1 MAQPVVQSLLH
12 TSKNGWKKLKKKQ
25 MKTGKLNSGVQSEI
39 VKNTASV
46 IPFLIKTVVVLA
58 IAGFV
63 YYKFKNR
70 FIKFDENKNYAPA
83 NVTLEQAQSKADAIG
98 SSIGWFSN
106 DFEAV
111 ADQLAG
117 LNYNGF
123 VRVYN
128 AFGQRTGT
136 LLGGNLNLIEWIKNQ
151 FTTYE
156 IAQLSSL
163 QNGVF
168 FRNSEPISPKVI
180 ALNDFLN
187 QFKESEAIGLIN
199 LIAAA

>member
-1 MAQPVVQSLLH
+1 MK
-12 TSKNGWKKLKKKQ
+12 TKKLNGTQ
-25 MKTGKLNSGVQSEI
+25 EEI
-39 VKNTASV
+39 IRSTASV
-46 IPFLIKTVVVLA
+46 IPFLIKTAVVLA

-63 YYKFKNR
+63 YYKFKTR

-98 SSIGWFSN
+98 SSIGWISN
-106 DFEAV
+106 DFNAV

-128 AFGQRTGT
+128 AFGHQKGT
-136 LLGGNLNLIEWIKNQ
+136 LLGGDLNLIEWIKNQ
-151 FTTYE
+151 FSTYE
-156 IAQLSSL
+156 VAQLSSL

-168 FRNSEPISPKVI
+168 FRTSEPISLKVESF
-180 ALNDFLN
+180 NKFLH
-187 QFKESEAIGLIN
+187 QFKEDEAIGIIN

>member
-1 MAQPVVQSLLH
+1 M
-12 TSKNGWKKLKKKQ
+12 KKS
-25 MKTGKLNSGVQSEI
+25 KLNSAVQSEI

-46 IPFLIKTVVVLA
+46 IPFLIKTIVVLA
-58 IAGFV
+58 IGYFI

-70 FIKFDENKNYAPA
+70 FIKFDEKSNYAPS
-83 NVTLEQAQSKADAIG
+83 NITMEQAQSKADAIA

-106 DFEAV
+106 DVNAV
-111 ADQLAG
+111 AEQLAG

-128 AFGQRTGT
+128 AFGKRTGT
-136 LLGGNLNLIEWIKNQ
+136 LLGGDLNLIEWIKNQ

-163 QNGVF
+163 QNGIF
-168 FRNSEPISPKVI
+168 FKSQNEISPKVI
-180 ALNDFLN
+180 ALNNFIY
-187 QFKESEAIGLIN
+187 QFPENEAIGIIN
-199 LIAAA
+199 LIAVA

>member
-1 MAQPVVQSLLH
+1 M
-12 TSKNGWKKLKKKQ
+12 KKS
-25 MKTGKLNSGVQSEI
+25 KLNSAVQSEI